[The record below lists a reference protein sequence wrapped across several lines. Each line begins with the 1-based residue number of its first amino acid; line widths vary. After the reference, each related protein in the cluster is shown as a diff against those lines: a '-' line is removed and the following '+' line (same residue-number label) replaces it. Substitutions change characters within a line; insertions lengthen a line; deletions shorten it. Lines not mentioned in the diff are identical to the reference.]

1 MKNIGRKIL
10 TGSLVA
16 SFVLGV
22 GFVGALHNQAFA
34 DTVTG
39 TSTSTSTQNAGPGGK
54 GRGDFGDRGGF
65 RGVNVVKET
74 ATILGVEESVV
85 QDALKADKTLAA
97 FAEEKGLAK
106 ADFLQKLV
114 AAETA
119 SITADVTAGKITQ
132 TQADKVLKGLTDQLT
147 KRIEATGFKG
157 GFPGG
162 EGGRGGMGMGK
173 GHGGNLVEQT
183 ATILSVEQSVVQ
195 DALKA
200 GKTLSA
206 FAVEKGLTEA
216 DYVAKLVAA
225 ETTAIN
231 AEVTAGKITQAQAD
245 QILSGLSDRLT
256 KQVQSTRPEGGR
268 EGRGG
273 GHGGPGGPGGG
284 LFGNPEV
291 LTQILGITQDELRT
305 ELEAGKSILDVATAK
320 GISEDDLVS
329 KIKDG
334 MTDSIKKH
342 VEQKGTDRKRPTG
355 TPSANPT
362 APTPAPAA
370 TS

>member
-65 RGVNVVKET
+65 KGANVVKET

-97 FAEEKGLAK
+97 FAEEKGLTK

-132 TQADKVLKGLTDQLT
+132 VQADTVLKGLTDQLT
-147 KRIEATGFKG
+147 KRIDATGFKG
-157 GFPGG
+157 GD
-162 EGGRGGMGMGK
+162 GGRGGMGK
-173 GHGGNLVEQT
+173 GHGSNLVEQT

-245 QILSGLSDRLT
+245 QMLSGLSDRLT

-273 GHGGPGGPGGG
+273 GHGGPGGG

-329 KIKDG
+329 KIKEG

-342 VEQKGTDRKRPTG
+342 VEQKGTDRKRPEV
-355 TPSANPT
+355 TPSANTT

>member
-65 RGVNVVKET
+65 KGANVVKET
-74 ATILGVEESVV
+74 AAILGVEESVV

-119 SITADVTAGKITQ
+119 SITADVTAGKT
-132 TQADKVLKGLTDQLT
+132 TQAQADTVLKGLTDQLT
-147 KRIEATGFKG
+147 KRIEANGFKG
-157 GFPGG
+157 GD
-162 EGGRGGMGMGK
+162 GGRGGMGK
-173 GHGGNLVEQT
+173 GHGSNLVEQT

-245 QILSGLSDRLT
+245 QILTGLSDRLT
-256 KQVQSTRPEGGR
+256 KQVQSTRPDGGR
-268 EGRGG
+268 DGRGG
-273 GHGGPGGPGGG
+273 GHGGPGGG

-342 VEQKGTDRKRPTG
+342 VEQKGTDRKRPVG
-355 TPSANPT
+355 TPSANTTTPT
-362 APTPAPAA
+362 SAPAA

>member
-39 TSTSTSTQNAGPGGK
+39 TSTSASTQNAGPGGK

-65 RGVNVVKET
+65 KGANVVKET

-132 TQADKVLKGLTDQLT
+132 LQADNVLKGLTDQLT
-147 KRIEATGFKG
+147 KRIEANGFKG
-157 GFPGG
+157 GFLGG
-162 EGGRGGMGMGK
+162 EGGRGGMGK

-216 DYVAKLVAA
+216 DYVVKLVAA

-245 QILSGLSDRLT
+245 QMLSGLSDRLT

-273 GHGGPGGPGGG
+273 GHGGPGGGQ
-284 LFGNPEV
+284 FGNPEV

-305 ELEAGKSILDVATAK
+305 ELEAGKSILDIATAK

-342 VEQKGTDRKRPTG
+342 VEQKGTDRKRPAG
-355 TPSANPT
+355 TPSANTT

-370 TS
+370 TN

>member
-39 TSTSTSTQNAGPGGK
+39 TTTSTSTQNAGPGGK

-65 RGVNVVKET
+65 KSANVVKET

-85 QDALKADKTLAA
+85 QDALKAGKTLAA

-119 SITADVTAGKITQ
+119 SITADVTAGKM
-132 TQADKVLKGLTDQLT
+132 TQAQADNVLKGLTDQLT
-147 KRIEATGFKG
+147 KRIEANGFKD
-157 GFPGG
+157 
-162 EGGRGGMGMGK
+162 GRGGMGK
-173 GHGGNLVEQT
+173 GHGSNLVAQT

-225 ETTAIN
+225 ETTSIN
-231 AEVTAGKITQAQAD
+231 AEVTAGKLTQAQAD
-245 QILSGLSDRLT
+245 QMLSGLSDRLT

-268 EGRGG
+268 EGRRG
-273 GHGGPGGPGGG
+273 GHGGPGGG

-342 VEQKGTDRKRPTG
+342 VQQKGTDRKRPVG
-355 TPSANPT
+355 TPSANTTTP
-362 APTPAPAA
+362 APAPAA

>member
-65 RGVNVVKET
+65 KGSNVVKET

-85 QDALKADKTLAA
+85 QDALKAGKTLAA
-97 FAEEKGLAK
+97 FAEEKGLTK

-132 TQADKVLKGLTDQLT
+132 AQADKLLTGLTDQLT
-147 KRIEATGFKG
+147 KRIEADGFK
-157 GFPGG
+157 
-162 EGGRGGMGMGK
+162 GGRGGMGK
-173 GHGGNLVEQT
+173 GHGSNLVEQT
-183 ATILSVEQSVVQ
+183 ATILSVEKSVVQ

-200 GKTLSA
+200 GKTLAA

-216 DYVAKLVAA
+216 DFVAKLAAA
-225 ETTAIN
+225 ETTSIN
-231 AEVTAGKITQAQAD
+231 AEVTAGKLTQEQAD
-245 QILSGLSDRLT
+245 KMLSGLSDRLT
-256 KQVQSTRPEGGR
+256 KQVQSIRPEGGR

-273 GHGGPGGPGGG
+273 GHGAPGGG
-284 LFGNPEV
+284 HFGNPEV

-342 VEQKGTDRKRPTG
+342 VEQKGSDRKRPVG
-355 TPSANPT
+355 KPSAKNT
-362 APTPAPAA
+362 TPTPAPAA
-370 TS
+370 TN

>member
-65 RGVNVVKET
+65 KGANVVKET

-85 QDALKADKTLAA
+85 QDALKAGKTLAA
-97 FAEEKGLAK
+97 IAEEKGLAK

-119 SITADVTAGKITQ
+119 SITADVAAGKITQ
-132 TQADKVLKGLTDQLT
+132 AQADNVLKGLTDQLT
-147 KRIEATGFKG
+147 KLDAIGFKG

-162 EGGRGGMGMGK
+162 EGGRGGMGK

-225 ETTAIN
+225 ETTSIN
-231 AEVTAGKITQAQAD
+231 AEVTAGKLTQAQAD
-245 QILSGLSDRLT
+245 QMLSGLSDRLT

-273 GHGGPGGPGGG
+273 GHGGPGGGQ
-284 LFGNPEV
+284 FGNPEV

-342 VEQKGTDRKRPTG
+342 VEQKGTDRKRPAG
-355 TPSANPT
+355 TPSTNTT
-362 APTPAPAA
+362 APTATPAA

>member
-65 RGVNVVKET
+65 KGANVVKET

-97 FAEEKGLAK
+97 FAEEKGLTK

-132 TQADKVLKGLTDQLT
+132 AQADTILKGLTDQLT
-147 KRIEATGFKG
+147 KRIEANGFKG

-162 EGGRGGMGMGK
+162 EGGRGGMGK

-245 QILSGLSDRLT
+245 QMLSGLSDRLT

-268 EGRGG
+268 DGRGG
-273 GHGGPGGPGGG
+273 GHGGPGGG

-342 VEQKGTDRKRPTG
+342 VEQKGTDRKRPAG
-355 TPSANPT
+355 TPSANTTTPT
-362 APTPAPAA
+362 ATPAA

>member
-65 RGVNVVKET
+65 KGANVVKET

-97 FAEEKGLAK
+97 FAEEKGLEK

-132 TQADKVLKGLTDQLT
+132 AQADTILKGLTDQLT
-147 KRIEATGFKG
+147 KRIEANGFKG

-162 EGGRGGMGMGK
+162 EGGRGGMGK

-245 QILSGLSDRLT
+245 EMLSGLSDRLT

-268 EGRGG
+268 DGRGG
-273 GHGGPGGPGGG
+273 GHGGPGGG

-334 MTDSIKKH
+334 MTDFIKKH
-342 VEQKGTDRKRPTG
+342 VEQKGTDRKRQAG
-355 TPSANPT
+355 TPSANTT
-362 APTPAPAA
+362 APTTTPAA

>member
-39 TSTSTSTQNAGPGGK
+39 TSTSTSTQKAGAGFK
-54 GRGDFGDRGGF
+54 GHGDFGDRGGF
-65 RGVNVVKET
+65 KGANVVKET
-74 ATILGVEESVV
+74 ATILGVDESVV

-114 AAETA
+114 DAETA
-119 SITADVTAGKITQ
+119 SITADVTAGKLTQ
-132 TQADKVLKGLTDQLT
+132 AQADKILNGLSDQLS
-147 KRIEATGFKG
+147 KRIDSKGFKG

-162 EGGRGGMGMGK
+162 DRDGMGRG
-173 GHGGNLVEQT
+173 HESNLVEQT
-183 ATILSVEQSVVQ
+183 ATILSVDQSVVK

-231 AEVTAGKITQAQAD
+231 AEVTAGKLTQVQAD
-245 QILSGLSDRLT
+245 KMLSGLSDRLT
-256 KQVQSTRPEGGR
+256 KQVQSTRPEGDR
-268 EGRGG
+268 EGKGG
-273 GHGGPGGPGGG
+273 RHGGPGGGQ
-284 LFGNPEV
+284 FGNPEV
-291 LTQILGITQDELRT
+291 LTQILGITQDELKT
-305 ELEAGKSILDVATAK
+305 ELKAGKSIVDIATAK
-320 GISEDDLVS
+320 GISEDDLIS

-342 VEQKGTDRKRPTG
+342 VEQKGTDRKRPESA
-355 TPSANPT
+355 PSANTT
-362 APTPAPAA
+362 APTTTPAA
-370 TS
+370 TN

>member
-65 RGVNVVKET
+65 RGANVVKET

-85 QDALKADKTLAA
+85 QDALKAGKTLAA

-106 ADFLQKLV
+106 ADFLQKLIT
-114 AAETA
+114 AETA
-119 SITADVTAGKITQ
+119 SITADVTAGKV
-132 TQADKVLKGLTDQLT
+132 TQAQADTALKGLTDQLT

-162 EGGRGGMGMGK
+162 EGGRGGMGMGR

-183 ATILSVEQSVVQ
+183 ATILNVEQSVVQ

-231 AEVTAGKITQAQAD
+231 ADVTAGKITQAQAD
-245 QILSGLSDRLT
+245 QMLSGLSDRLT

-268 EGRGG
+268 DGKGG
-273 GHGGPGGPGGG
+273 GHGGPGGG

-305 ELEAGKSILDVATAK
+305 ELEAGKSILDIATAK

-342 VEQKGTDRKRPTG
+342 VEQKGNDHKRPVG
-355 TPSANPT
+355 APSANPT
-362 APTPAPAA
+362 APAPAPAA

>member
-65 RGVNVVKET
+65 KSVNVVKET

-85 QDALKADKTLAA
+85 QEALKAGKTLAA
-97 FAEEKGLAK
+97 FAEEKGLTK

-132 TQADKVLKGLTDQLT
+132 EQADKVLSGLTDQLT
-147 KRIEATGFKG
+147 KRIEVIGFKG
-157 GFPGG
+157 GFSGG
-162 EGGRGGMGMGK
+162 AGGRGAMGK

-183 ATILSVEQSVVQ
+183 AIILSMEQSVVQ

-225 ETTAIN
+225 ETTSIN
-231 AEVTAGKITQAQAD
+231 AEVTAGKLTQAQAD
-245 QILSGLSDRLT
+245 QKLSGLSERLT

-273 GHGGPGGPGGG
+273 HGGPGGPGGG
-284 LFGNPEV
+284 HFGNPEV

-342 VEQKGTDRKRPTG
+342 VQQKGTDRKRPVG
-355 TPSANPT
+355 TPSANT
-362 APTPAPAA
+362 TTPTPAPAA